1 MDFAFKPFNRS
12 APAANRRRIFVNDEG
27 QKTEEMQESTAAAE
41 AGEAAPSELDDL
53 PGVWRELGDL
63 PPGAIITEQGLARV
77 FRRSQATIKRAVRR
91 GELPPSTRL
100 LGVPA
105 WTVGAILRHIEVRL
119 EAEQRDAKRTKRRIT
134 ELSP

>member
-1 MDFAFKPFNRS
+1 MNRDG
-12 APAANRRRIFVNDEG
+12 NEG
-27 QKTEEMQESTAAAE
+27 EMLQS
-41 AGEAAPSELDDL
+41 EAAPSELDDL

-63 PPGAIITEQGLARV
+63 PPGAIITERGLARV
-77 FRRSQATIKRAVRR
+77 FRRSQATIKRAVQR

-105 WTVGAILRHIEVRL
+105 WTVGAILRHVEARL
-119 EAEQRDAKRTKRRIT
+119 EAEQKDANRTKRRIA